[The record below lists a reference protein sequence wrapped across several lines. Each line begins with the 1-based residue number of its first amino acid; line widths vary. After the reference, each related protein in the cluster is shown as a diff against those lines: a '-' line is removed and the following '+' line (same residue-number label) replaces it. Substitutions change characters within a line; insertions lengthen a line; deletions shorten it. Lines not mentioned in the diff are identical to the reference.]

1 MKLNQTTRLL
11 AAAALFAATAS
22 SHASLIYTGVVNDTG
37 TGIGQVNT
45 ILTLNNDNQPVI
57 RGNPN
62 PNYGMTTGAVFRT
75 GSGDGTSGNVQSNG
89 NSQVHNATWS
99 FGELNVTQASQLVI
113 VFNPVEPGNAQD
125 NSVRLESL
133 VLSIYTDDGDLLW
146 DSGAFAPITFP
157 TSETGTGRSGYAFSL
172 DAEQAGLAQPF
183 LAELNRIG
191 LSASLS
197 GANGGPDTFFVRVLD
212 EGEGPGNEVPEPG
225 SVALLGLGIA
235 GMTALRRRQ
244 RKA

>member
-1 MKLNQTTRLL
+1 MKLNKYTQLL
-11 AAAALFAATAS
+11 AATAFFALSAS
-22 SHASLIYTGVVNDTG
+22 SQASLVYTQVVQDTG
-37 TGIGQVNT
+37 SGIGQVNT
-45 ILTLNNDNQPVI
+45 LLTLENDNQPVI

-62 PNYGMTTGAVFRT
+62 PNYGMSSGAVFRT
-75 GSGDGTSGNVQSNG
+75 DSGDGTSGNVQSNG

-113 VFNPVEPGNAQD
+113 IFNPVEPGNVAD

-133 VLSIYTDDGDLLW
+133 VLSIFTDDGDLLW

-172 DAEQAGLAQPF
+172 DTQQAALAQPF
-183 LAELNRIG
+183 LSELNRIG

-197 GANGGPDTFFVRVLD
+197 SANGGPDTFFVRVLD
-212 EGEGPGNEVPEPG
+212 DGEGPGNEIPEPG

-235 GMTALRRRQ
+235 GMTALRRRK